1 MPRQDAA
8 STAVLEDRA
17 DKLTSEVERLR
28 KGILKKPKDK
38 GLQALLA
45 ASERRLAWYESR
57 LPSRKRK
64 RTRLTDLALGKVRL

>member
-1 MPRQDAA
+1 MPGKVIV

-17 DKLTSEVERLR
+17 RKLTSDVKALR
-28 KGILKKPKDK
+28 KQVLGKPKDK

-57 LPSRKRK
+57 IPSTKRH
-64 RTRLTDLALGKVRL
+64 RTRLTDIALGRVHL